1 MWDTKQ
7 LFEKHSREI
16 NHYLRKCGHG
26 QDDAADLTQDVFMR
40 VLCTTTPAR
49 DQNLRAYL
57 YTVARNLSTD
67 VYRRRQIVRFADI
80 SEEDYRSIP
89 DTNPTPER
97 IASDRQQLKAMSRAL
112 AELPPKTR
120 QAFELYRFGDLTIAQ
135 VAGEI
140 NLSVS
145 RTWMLIQ
152 KACAHLRTSME
163 EGETSEPSAPRNL
176 SRPARSHSWSPV

>member
-1 MWDTKQ
+1 MWDTKL
-7 LFEKHSREI
+7 LFEKHSQEI

-26 QDDAADLTQDVFMR
+26 RDEAADLTQDVFMR
-40 VLCTTTPAR
+40 VLCTTSPAR

-67 VYRRRQIVRFADI
+67 VYRRRQIVRFTDI
-80 SEEDYRSIP
+80 AEEDYRSIP
-89 DTNPTPER
+89 DPNPTPER
-97 IASDRQQLKAMSRAL
+97 IASDRQQLMAMSRAL

-140 NLSVS
+140 NLSIS

-152 KACAHLRTSME
+152 KACAHLRKSVQE
-163 EGETSEPSAPRNL
+163 DAALEPSSPRNL
-176 SRPARSHSWSPV
+176 NCPTRSKSWSSV